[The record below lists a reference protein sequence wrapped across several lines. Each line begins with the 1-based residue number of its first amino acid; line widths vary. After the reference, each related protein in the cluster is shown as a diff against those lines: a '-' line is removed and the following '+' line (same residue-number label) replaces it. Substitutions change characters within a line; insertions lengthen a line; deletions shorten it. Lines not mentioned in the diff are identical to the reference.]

1 MDEEIREYF
10 TTQYN
15 RIKVPEDLPQ
25 KILGERKE
33 KIYAFVIAISSV
45 FLFSIF
51 SILFELSPS
60 MDSILMT
67 VSLP

>member
-15 RIKVPEDLPQ
+15 RVEVPENLQQ

-33 KIYAFVIAISSV
+33 RIYAFVIVVSSV

>member
-10 TTQYN
+10 ITQYDK
-15 RIKVPEDLPQ
+15 IKVPGDLQQ
-25 KILGERKE
+25 KILGRQKE
-33 KIYAFVIAISSV
+33 KIYAFAIAISSV

-51 SILFELSPS
+51 SILLELSPS

>member
-1 MDEEIREYF
+1 MDEEIRE
-10 TTQYN
+10 
-15 RIKVPEDLPQ
+15 
-25 KILGERKE
+25 
-33 KIYAFVIAISSV
+33 
-45 FLFSIF
+45 FSIF

>member
-15 RIKVPEDLPQ
+15 RIKVPGDLQQ
-25 KILGERKE
+25 KILGRQREQ
-33 KIYAFVIAISSV
+33 IYVFAIAISSV

-51 SILFELSPS
+51 SILLELSPS